1 VRTIKAAFLMIS
13 MTVPAL
19 AQTADEQFTSQTKSL
34 LEQCQQLRFSGRVR
48 GFVGSVKC
56 SNPGLAQLAQ
66 TYRVADGDV
75 VALYLAK
82 RLEIAERMDAGRL
95 TEGLGQIEMVRAY
108 QEAAQIQQARRQ
120 TTANIVAQ
128 QNAQAQAA
136 AREIEAQR
144 QANIQRG
151 LQTLQN
157 TFGPQNYWVPQFP
170 QPQQQR
176 SLTCTTYR
184 GPSTAISGP
193 VLNCN

>member
-1 VRTIKAAFLMIS
+1 MSTIKAAFLMIS
-13 MTVPAL
+13 MTVPAF
-19 AQTADEQFTSQTKSL
+19 AQTADEQFTSQAKSL
-34 LEQCQQLRFSGRVR
+34 LEQCQQVRFSGRVR

-95 TEGLGQIEMVRAY
+95 TEGQGQIEMVRAY

-128 QNAQAQAA
+128 QNAQARAA

-170 QPQQQR
+170 QPQQQK
-176 SLTCTTYR
+176 SLTCATYR

-193 VLNCN
+193 ILNCN

>member
-1 VRTIKAAFLMIS
+1 MKAIKAAAVVMIA
-13 MTVPAL
+13 M
-19 AQTADEQFTSQTKSL
+19 AQTADEQFASQAKSL
-34 LEQCQQLRFSGRVR
+34 LQQCQQLRLSGRVR

-75 VALYLAK
+75 VALYLAT

-95 TEGLGQIEMVRAY
+95 TEGQGQVEMVKAY
-108 QEAAQIQQARRQ
+108 QEASQMQVARRQ
-120 TTANIVAQ
+120 AAGTAAAQ
-128 QNAQAQAA
+128 QNAQNQAAAQAA
-136 AREIEAQR
+136 AAQR
-144 QANIQRG
+144 QANIQQG

-176 SLTCTTYR
+176 ALTCTTYR

>member
-1 VRTIKAAFLMIS
+1 MSTIKAAFLMIS

-19 AQTADEQFTSQTKSL
+19 AQTADEQFTSQAKSL

-95 TEGLGQIEMVRAY
+95 TEGQGQIEMVSAY

-120 TTANIVAQ
+120 TTANIVA
-128 QNAQAQAA
+128 
-136 AREIEAQR
+136 
-144 QANIQRG
+144 
-151 LQTLQN
+151 
-157 TFGPQNYWVPQFP
+157 
-170 QPQQQR
+170 
-176 SLTCTTYR
+176 
-184 GPSTAISGP
+184 
-193 VLNCN
+193 